1 MFSPFDKTRDKE
13 KTSGRHNRDQKWLK
27 LSFRG
32 SKEVVR
38 KGQSAE
44 SSKPK
49 TGTTTW
55 HGITR
60 DLALFIL
67 IFRVNERLDGL
78 DLQLSF
84 IFTGTTRWRPRLIPP
99 CLWWLCRP
107 TAHAQVS
114 GALVWQRDQ
123 TDICQWKFANPGGIS
138 TWQRSRMQAACLPRP
153 RPSNKGK
160 VRAGSCCAC
169 AVWSL
174 TTWQTC
180 RQLDSLPCSR
190 SWARAR
196 FADII
201 EQAETVRKPS
211 RNEHIHLISRRGT
224 EVWRHW
230 VSLSRPRQGREGHR
244 QTGRS
249 CLVIDNTENSL
260 GTFAIRKCCDLQAW
274 VT

>member
-1 MFSPFDKTRDKE
+1 MTQVKLQRKQRSCEERTICRKLKTKDRNNHVTWDN
-13 KTSGRHNRDQKWLK
+13 TWPCSLYSNL
-27 LSFRG
+27 
-32 SKEVVR
+32 
-38 KGQSAE
+38 
-44 SSKPK
+44 SSKRTLGWFGFAAFIHIHWNNKMETPANSSLFVMVVQ
-49 TGTTTW
+49 TDGACA
-55 HGITR
+55 GI
-60 DLALFIL
+60 
-67 IFRVNERLDGL
+67 
-78 DLQLSF
+78 
-84 IFTGTTRWRPRLIPP
+84 WRSP
-99 CLWWLCRP
+99 
-107 TAHAQVS
+107 

-249 CLVIDNTENSL
+249 CLGIGNIENSW

-274 VT
+274 LT